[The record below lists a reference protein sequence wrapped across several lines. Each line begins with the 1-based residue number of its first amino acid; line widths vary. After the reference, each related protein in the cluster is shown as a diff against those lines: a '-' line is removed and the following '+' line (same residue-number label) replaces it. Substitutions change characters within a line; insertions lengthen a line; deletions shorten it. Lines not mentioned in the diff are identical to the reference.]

1 MDGFTAGPGGA
12 HGPAPADLIEHDPLE
27 NNSVVRTAVR
37 HGLSRMTCRPTS
49 RRESIVI
56 TPRLAPA
63 AAEFFAGI
71 GLVRMGLEAAGFKV
85 AWSNDIER
93 NKRDMYLGHFGDQA
107 GHTYVLG
114 DIADV
119 VGSDMP
125 TNLALAWASFPC
137 TDLSLAGRRRGL
149 RGRESYTFW
158 HFTRVLEEM
167 GDGRPPVVA
176 LENVTGLATSH
187 GGKDLAAA
195 VAELNRLGYSVD
207 ILTLDARRFVP
218 QSRPRLFI
226 VGVIDPPA
234 DEPVPNSELRPDWL
248 QASFSDPTLRTHRA
262 ALPAPPPLLT
272 SGLSSVVERMAENDA
287 RWWGADRVA
296 AFLSSLSEIQA
307 KRLQAL
313 REGSD
318 FSYRTAYRR
327 TRNGVP
333 MWEVRADDI
342 AGCLRTAR
350 GGSSKQALV
359 EAGKGQVRV
368 RWMTPLEYAR
378 LMGAGEYR
386 LDGTRHNQALFGFGD
401 AVCVPVVTWLAKH
414 YLMPLTV
421 SRRI

>member
-1 MDGFTAGPGGA
+1 
-12 HGPAPADLIEHDPLE
+12 
-27 NNSVVRTAVR
+27 
-37 HGLSRMTCRPTS
+37 MTCWPTS
-49 RRESIVI
+49 LRVPIVI
-56 TPRLAPA
+56 TPRLAVVPREPDERRPV

-93 NKRDMYLGHFGDQA
+93 DKRDMYLGHFGDRD
-107 GHTYVLG
+107 GHTFVLG

-137 TDLSLAGRRRGL
+137 TDLSLAGWRRGL
-149 RGRESYTFW
+149 RGRESSTFW

-226 VGVIDPPA
+226 VGAIDPPA
-234 DEPVPNSELRPDWL
+234 DELVPNSELRPDWL
-248 QASFSDPTLRTHRA
+248 QAPFSDPTLRTHRA

-272 SGLSSVVERMAENDA
+272 SGLSSVVERMAEDDD
-287 RWWGADRVA
+287 RWWGADRVS

-342 AGCLRTAR
+342 SGCLRTAR

-386 LDGTRHNQALFGFGD
+386 LDGIRRNQALFGFGD
-401 AVCVPVVTWLAKH
+401 AVCVPVVTWLAEH
-414 YLMPLTV
+414 YLMPLVNKTMQ
-421 SRRI
+421 RRPVAVAV